1 MGKLILVRHGH
12 TPLNAAGE
20 EERLRGWLDIPL
32 DEQGLQEAVETAQL
46 VAHYPVTAIYSSDLR
61 RARQTAEILSKVT
74 RAAVTTTEE
83 LRPWNLGIFAGQKLR
98 EIIPFL
104 NQLNQNPD
112 LPAPNGE
119 SFYNFYDRYSG
130 RLTELLNLAEQSSGY
145 VVAVTHV
152 RNLLAA
158 RTILENGDRD
168 RVPVSGGPRTGTL
181 TLVEKEGN
189 RWKMR
194 ESSTS
199 PAAAALSF
207 DFKSNF
213 EWSHELTVS

>member
-1 MGKLILVRHGH
+1 MGKLILIRHGH

-32 DEQGLQEAVETAQL
+32 DEQGLQEAVETAQRI
-46 VAHYPVTAIYSSDLR
+46 AHYRVTAIYSSDLR
-61 RARQTAEILSKVT
+61 RARQTAEIVSKVT
-74 RAAVTTTEE
+74 KASVTTTDE

-112 LPAPNGE
+112 LPAPSGE
-119 SFYNFYDRYSG
+119 SFYEFYGRYTR

-152 RNLLAA
+152 RNLLAT
-158 RTILENGDRD
+158 RTILEHGDRS

-181 TLVEKEGN
+181 VLVEKEGGT
-189 RWKMR
+189 WKMR
-194 ESSTS
+194 ESAA
-199 PAAAALSF
+199 PATAPLSF